1 MGARRQ
7 TDPHPLGQHEMNQQ
21 AISRVITDA
30 DSCMSLDVPLVQ
42 FNIVELIATT
52 IFFFFS
58 SHLLN

>member
-7 TDPHPLGQHEMNQQ
+7 TDPHPLGEHEMNQQ

-52 IFFFFS
+52 IFFFK
-58 SHLLN
+58 